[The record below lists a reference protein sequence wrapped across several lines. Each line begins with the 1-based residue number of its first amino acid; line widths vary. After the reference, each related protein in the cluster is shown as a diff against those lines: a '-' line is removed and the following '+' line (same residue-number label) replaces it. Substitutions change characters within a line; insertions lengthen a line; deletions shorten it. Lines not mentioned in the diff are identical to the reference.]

1 MLVFL
6 FYIAFC
12 ALIGWFGS
20 RRPFGF
26 WGHFFVSLIFTP
38 FVGLL
43 LVVASDPSRPPSQMN
58 KVLGQLDDLKWYVVQ
73 FQSVGLT
80 SQETKELVDRIN
92 ALQKGIIHY
101 TI

>member
-1 MLVFL
+1 MLL
-6 FYIAFC
+6 SIFYIAFC

-26 WGHFFVSLIFTP
+26 WGHFFVSFFFTP
-38 FVGLL
+38 LVGLL
-43 LVVASDPSRPPSQMN
+43 LVVAADPTRQPLQMN
-58 KVLGQLDDLKWYVVQ
+58 KVLGRLDDLKWYVVK

-80 SQETKELVDRIN
+80 AQETKELVDRIN
-92 ALQKGIIHY
+92 ALQKGIIHN